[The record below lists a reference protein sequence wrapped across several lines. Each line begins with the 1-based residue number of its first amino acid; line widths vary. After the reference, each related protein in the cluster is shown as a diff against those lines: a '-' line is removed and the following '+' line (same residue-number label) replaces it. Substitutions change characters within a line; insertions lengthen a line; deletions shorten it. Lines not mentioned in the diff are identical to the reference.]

1 MELQKGFDEY
11 TESYR
16 AGWRPDP
23 RLSVSEWADKFR
35 FIGDRGGRA
44 PEKWKTSTT
53 PFSGEIMDCLGPRH
67 PAKRVVFIAGTQ
79 ITKTETGNNWLG
91 FIMHQSPGPIL
102 ILRPTL
108 EDARRFSTQ
117 RLEPMLKATPALQGL
132 VKPARSRDGGNTTT
146 IKEFPGGVMFL
157 VGSNSVTGLKSM
169 PIRFLFCDEIDEYP
183 GDVDGQGDPI
193 ALAEKRLSGPN
204 YGRRK
209 VFLAS
214 TPTVKGLSRIEK
226 EYKKSDQRRFFIPCP
241 HCANMDWIRWEN
253 IRWDVDKN
261 KDLIPGS
268 VELVCVECG
277 GLTQERYKLQALPAG
292 EWRPTAEGDGETVGF
307 HLSALYS
314 PLGWFPWEA
323 AVEEFLEAQN
333 DVMRLKTWVNTVLG
347 ETWEERGDSVDPDSL
362 MARAERYEGDVPTG
376 VGILVASVDVQGD
389 RLECHVKGFGASEE
403 SWLIAFSQFH
413 GDPSQQPVWDELDLF
428 LRGTFTHENGQEV
441 PITCTT
447 VDSGGNHTEE
457 VYRFCATR
465 WERRIFAIKG
475 GTDRGKPLVGRP
487 SRHNRYHIPLF
498 VLCVDTGKE
507 TVYSRLRVAS
517 PGPGYCHLPEWVE
530 PEYVAQ
536 LTAEKAVRKWKKNRG
551 VVRDWIK
558 TRERNEA
565 LDLEVYTLAALYI
578 LGPTVI
584 RSLPERANALAR
596 SPEDPSPESG
606 SAPRGPRRQ
615 SWVGGATGH

>member
-16 AGWRPDP
+16 FGWRPDP
-23 RLSVSEWADKFR
+23 RLSVTDWADKYR
-35 FIGDRGGRA
+35 YIGDRSGLA
-44 PEKWKTSTT
+44 AEKWKTSTT
-53 PFSGEIMDCLGPRH
+53 PFSREIMDCLGPRN
-67 PAKRVVFIAGTQ
+67 PAKRVVVMAGTQ
-79 ITKTETGNNWLG
+79 ITKTEMGNNWLG

-117 RLEPMLKATPALQGL
+117 RLEPMLNATPVLRGL

-169 PIRFLFCDEIDEYP
+169 PIRYLFCDEIDEYP

-193 ALAEKRLSGPN
+193 ALAEKRQSGPMHA
-204 YGRRK
+204 RRK

-226 EYKKSDQRRFFIPCP
+226 EFQKSDQRRFFIPCP

-253 IRWDVDKN
+253 IRWETDDN
-261 KDLIPGS
+261 KKLVPGS
-268 VELVCVECG
+268 VELACVECG
-277 GLTQERYKLQALPAG
+277 GLIQERYKLQALPGG
-292 EWRPTAEGDGETVGF
+292 EWKPTAEGDGETVGF

-314 PLGWFPWEA
+314 PLGWFPWDEA
-323 AVEEFLEAQN
+323 VKEFLAAQT
-333 DVMRLKTWVNTVLG
+333 DIMRLKTWVNTVLG

-362 MARAERYEGDVPTG
+362 LARAERYGGDVPTG

-389 RLECHVKGFGASEE
+389 RLECQVKGYGASEE

-413 GDPSQQPVWDELDLF
+413 GDPSQHAVWDELDLF

-441 PITCTT
+441 PITCTA
-447 VDSGGNHTEE
+447 VDSGGNHTEQ
-457 VYRFCATR
+457 VYQFCATR
-465 WERRIFAIKG
+465 GGRRIFAIKG
-475 GTDRGKPLVGRP
+475 GTDRGKPLVARP
-487 SRHNRYHIPLF
+487 SRHNRYRLPLF

-507 TVYSRLRVAS
+507 TVYSRLKVAD

-530 PEYVAQ
+530 PEYAAQ
-536 LTAEKAVRKWKKNRG
+536 LTAEKAVRKWKKGRG

-558 TRERNEA
+558 TRARNEA
-565 LDLEVYTLAALYI
+565 LDLEVYCLAALNI

-596 SPEDPSPESG
+596 SPKEPSPESG
-606 SAPRGPRRQ
+606 SAPPGPRRQ
-615 SWVGGATGH
+615 SWIGGATGR